1 MSDEYRA
8 IARFVIRHALFGCF
22 GGALVGGLLLAADL
36 GGLRGLIAAS
46 EVPVLATF
54 LLFFGLFI
62 TFGGVA
68 VAIAFMQIGPWRDGS
83 G

>member
-1 MSDEYRA
+1 MTDEYRA
-8 IARFVIRHALFGCF
+8 IARFVVRHALVGCL
-22 GGALVGGLLLAADL
+22 GGALVGGMLLAVDL
-36 GGLRGLIAAS
+36 GGLRSLIAAS

-68 VAIAFMQIGPWRDGS
+68 VAIAFMQIGPWKDGP